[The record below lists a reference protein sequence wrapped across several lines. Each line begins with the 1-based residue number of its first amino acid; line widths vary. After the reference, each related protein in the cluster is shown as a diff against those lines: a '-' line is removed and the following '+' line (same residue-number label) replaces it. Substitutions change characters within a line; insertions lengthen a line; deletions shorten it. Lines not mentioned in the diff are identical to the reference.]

1 MIKIE
6 LLPFTPKWIESFKQE
21 KRVLQALIGKVVAIE
36 HIGSTAIPDLMS
48 KPTIDILIGVN
59 EFNDRSFFISEITS
73 LGYHYIP
80 EYEVHLPNRKYFEK
94 IQDSHHIAHIHLVK
108 KDQEFWKKHIF
119 FRNILQ
125 TNQKL
130 RHEYSQ
136 LKQAL
141 AHMEWKNRNDYASA
155 KTAFIKK
162 VEDEYYPST

>member
-21 KRVLQALIGKVVAIE
+21 KRAIQALIGKEVAIE
-36 HIGSTAIPDLMS
+36 HIGSTAVPDLMS

-80 EYEVHLPNRKYFEK
+80 EYEICLPERKYFEK
-94 IQDSHHIAHIHLVK
+94 IQDGHHIAHIHLVK
-108 KDQEFWKKHIF
+108 KDEVFWKKHIF

-125 TNQKL
+125 SKQKI
-130 RHEYSQ
+130 RSDYSQ
-136 LKQAL
+136 LKQEL
-141 AHMEWKNRNDYASA
+141 AHREWKNRNDYAAA
-155 KTAFIKK
+155 KTAFIKQ
-162 VEDEYYPST
+162 VEGQYYE

>member
-1 MIKIE
+1 
-6 LLPFTPKWIESFKQE
+6 
-21 KRVLQALIGKVVAIE
+21 VAIE

-73 LGYHYIP
+73 LGYHYIA

-94 IQDSHHIAHIHLVK
+94 I
-108 KDQEFWKKHIF
+108 
-119 FRNILQ
+119 
-125 TNQKL
+125 
-130 RHEYSQ
+130 SQ

-141 AHMEWKNRNDYASA
+141 AHMERKNRNDYASA

-162 VEDEYYPST
+162 MEDEYYPST